1 MALAKVLGWLAIG
14 LLVVITAG
22 PFLVPVPALE
32 GTVPP
37 ADLADPDGRFVEV
50 NGLTVHSKVVGEGMP
65 AFVLLHGF
73 GASVFS
79 WREVLGPLGT
89 WGTAVAFDRPP
100 FGLSERPLFWEG
112 PNPYTPEAQVELT
125 VAMMDAAGMERA
137 VLVGH
142 SAGGTVALQ
151 VAQRH
156 PSRVEALVLVSPAVV
171 GPAGGLPPVLRFL
184 LATPQARRLAPL
196 FIRGVE
202 DDLDEALRQ
211 AWHDPQKITPE
222 IAEGYKKPFQAD
234 DWDRA
239 LWELTL
245 AAGPTGVEERLGE
258 VQAPVLL
265 ITGDDDRIIAPA
277 LTAALAEDLPQS
289 ELVVIPDCGHVAHE
303 EHPEVVLQAMGAFLI
318 QHGLL
323 DMANDE

>member
-1 MALAKVLGWLAIG
+1 MSIAKVVGWLAIG
-14 LLVVITAG
+14 LVVLITAG

-37 ADLADPDGRFVEV
+37 QELADSDSRFVRA
-50 NGLTVHSKVVGEGMP
+50 NGLTVHHKVVGEGELG
-65 AFVLLHGF
+65 FLLLHGF

-79 WREVLGPLGT
+79 WRALMEPLGA

-100 FGLSERPLFWEG
+100 FGLTERPLAWDG
-112 PNPYTPEAQVELT
+112 PSPYTSQAQVDLA
-125 VAMMDAAGMERA
+125 VAMLDASGLERA

-151 VAQRH
+151 VAQRY
-156 PSRVEALVLVSPAVV
+156 PQRVEALVLVSPGV
-171 GPAGGLPPVLRFL
+171 GPAGGLPPILRFV

-196 FIRGVE
+196 LIRRVR
-202 DDLDEALRQ
+202 DDFDETLQQ
-211 AWHDPQKITPE
+211 AWHDPNKLTAQIV
-222 IAEGYKKPFQAD
+222 AGYERPFLAD

-245 AAGPTGVEERLGE
+245 AAGPTDVRKRLDE
-258 VQAPVLL
+258 IEIPVLL

-277 LTAALAEDLPQS
+277 LTAALAEELLRS

-303 EHPEVVLQAMGAFLI
+303 EHPEVVLQAMEAFLL
-318 QHGLL
+318 QHGLVGRT
-323 DMANDE
+323 AHE